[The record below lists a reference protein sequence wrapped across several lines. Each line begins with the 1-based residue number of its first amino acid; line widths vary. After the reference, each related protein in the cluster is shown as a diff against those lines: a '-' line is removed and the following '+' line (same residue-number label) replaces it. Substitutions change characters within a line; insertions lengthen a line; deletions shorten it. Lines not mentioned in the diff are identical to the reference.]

1 MNIPSHIAIIMDG
14 NGRWAK
20 LRGLPRIAGHRE
32 GVKRVKEI
40 VKAAKELGVKA
51 LTLFAFS
58 TENWNRPKKE
68 IELLFSYMR
77 EFLKTYQKELIRDGI
92 KFKVLGRRQN
102 IHKNI
107 IRQIEEVERQTQD
120 NKEFTLNIALDYGGR
135 WDIVEASKKIVK
147 DCHDKKISEVDIN
160 ETNFTNYLSLADQ
173 PDPELLIRTS
183 GEERISNFL
192 LWNLAYSEFYFPKIF
207 WPEFNAQELKKAI
220 EIYSKRQRRFG
231 KVNV

>member
-1 MNIPSHIAIIMDG
+1 
-14 NGRWAK
+14 
-20 LRGLPRIAGHRE
+20 
-32 GVKRVKEI
+32 
-40 VKAAKELGVKA
+40 
-51 LTLFAFS
+51 
-58 TENWNRPKKE
+58 
-68 IELLFSYMR
+68 
-77 EFLKTYQKELIRDGI
+77 
-92 KFKVLGRRQN
+92 
-102 IHKNI
+102 
-107 IRQIEEVERQTQD
+107 VERQTQD